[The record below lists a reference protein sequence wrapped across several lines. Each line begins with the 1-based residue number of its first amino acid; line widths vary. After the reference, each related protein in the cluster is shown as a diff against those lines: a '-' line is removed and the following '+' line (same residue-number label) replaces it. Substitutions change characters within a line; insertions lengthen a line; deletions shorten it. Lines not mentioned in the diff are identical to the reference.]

1 MMKTKLKIS
10 VSFLLL
16 LIAQYAGAQFKYKAG
31 LDTIVKTGFYAIA
44 VTPGLSSYIK
54 TDFSDIRIADASGK
68 WVPHVIQQSAAPK
81 QKTAYILHS
90 IISVTHD
97 KRFSTIILEG
107 DKQLSI
113 DAFTLLLKNAAVL
126 RKASLSGS
134 DDQKNWFIIT
144 EGRELKP
151 VFYNDTSINK
161 QEILFPSSKYSFYKL
176 VIDNEK
182 KDPLNIVEITS
193 QTTPQRINERNG
205 DSVLYHTVNPSPKI
219 SQTEEKQYTI
229 LKIEQDKPYMV
240 TELRY
245 KAGGSKFFNR
255 TAKLFTSYNNSA
267 AQTWNSNPLAVFE
280 VHSEKPMQ
288 VMLRTVQSSIFYLL
302 IENADNPPLQVSNVE
317 LRQPA
322 TFLVAEL
329 ESGSKYELRFSDSA
343 AVPPQY
349 DLAQFTDRIS
359 QASISNITFG
369 NIMPLNNTDLKV
381 KKNNNWWIWPAII
394 AVLSLLLFLTW
405 KLTSEMKEKEQ

>member
-1 MMKTKLKIS
+1 MNRQKHNS
-10 VSFLLL
+10 VLIVLLL
-16 LIAQYAGAQFKYKAG
+16 FTFGATAQFKHKARI
-31 LDTIVKTGFYAIA
+31 DTIIKTGFYAIA
-44 VTPGLSSYIK
+44 VTPELSSYIK
-54 TDFSDIRIADASGK
+54 TDFSDIRIADAKGK
-68 WVPHVIQQSAAPK
+68 WVPHIIQQSTVPK

-97 KRFSTIILEG
+97 KRFSTIIFEG

-113 DAFTLLLKNAAVL
+113 DGFTLMLKNAAVL

-161 QEILFPSSKYSFYKL
+161 QEISFPASNYAFYKM

-182 KDPLNIVEITS
+182 KDPLNVVEITS

-205 DSVLYHTVNPSPKI
+205 DTLLYHTVNPAPKI
-219 SQTEEKQYTI
+219 SQTEEKQYTV

-245 KAGGSKFFNR
+245 KAGGSKFFSR
-255 TAKLFTSYNNSA
+255 PAKLFTSYNNNA
-267 AQTWNSNPLAVFE
+267 AQTWNTNPLAVFE
-280 VHSEKPMQ
+280 VHSEMPMQ
-288 VMLRTVQSSIFYLL
+288 EIITAVHSSAFYLL
-302 IENADNPPLQVSNVE
+302 VDNADNPPLQFSNME
-317 LRQPA
+317 LRQQA
-322 TFLVAEL
+322 TFIQAEL
-329 ESGSKYELRFSDSA
+329 QAGNNYELFFGDST

-349 DLAQFTDRIS
+349 DLQEFTDRIN
-359 QASISNITFG
+359 QAGISLLRFG
-369 NIMPLNNTDLKV
+369 NIMPVNKKDLKV
-381 KKNNNWWIWPAII
+381 QKNNNWWIWPAII
-394 AVLSLLLFLTW
+394 AVIALLAFLTF
-405 KLTSEMKEKEQ
+405 KLTAEMKAKAH